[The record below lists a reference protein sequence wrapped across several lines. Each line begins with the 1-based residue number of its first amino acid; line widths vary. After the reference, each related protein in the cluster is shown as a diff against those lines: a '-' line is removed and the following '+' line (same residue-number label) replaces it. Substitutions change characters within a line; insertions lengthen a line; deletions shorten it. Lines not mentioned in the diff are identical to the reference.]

1 MAARRCALPPTSLQP
16 PVMEL
21 EADTGI
27 GGSPACPVWGLGG
40 LSPPLNSG
48 EDEKGPLWVNASTP
62 ALLQESFH

>member
-1 MAARRCALPPTSLQP
+1 
-16 PVMEL
+16 MEL

-27 GGSPACPVWGLGG
+27 GGSPACPMWGLGG

-48 EDEKGPLWVNASTP
+48 EDEKGPLWVNVSTP